1 MPIRYEGDVS
11 MLVSQR
17 AQTEVLS
24 VKRDG
29 PQRSDSL
36 LPDAGLPIAEPIGEQ
51 LIKQL
56 TLALEQAHVSDRALK
71 AILTDAIQMLLG
83 RPENRPGDNAAH
95 PSPCLSGQ
103 GLVKWRFGRVERYI
117 REHLHRNITLP
128 ELALAAGLSRMHF
141 AKQFKAAMGL
151 RPHEYVLGKR
161 IELAKSLML
170 NPDVP
175 LVDVAMSSGFQSQS
189 HFTTVFRRLVGET
202 PHRWR
207 CQRTEVPQGVAPD
220 HVLPFGSRAHQSE
233 LQRSWPA
240 E

>member
-1 MPIRYEGDVS
+1 

-17 AQTEVLS
+17 AQIEAS
-24 VKRDG
+24 SFRGYG
-29 PQRSDSL
+29 PQRSETL
-36 LPDAGLPIAEPIGEQ
+36 LPDEGLPITEPMGERLIMQ
-51 LIKQL
+51 LR
-56 TLALEQAHVSDRALK
+56 LALDKADASDRALK
-71 AILTDAIQMLLG
+71 AILTDAIQMIVG
-83 RPENRPGDNAAH
+83 RPEAGSADNAAH
-95 PSPCLSGQ
+95 PSPCVSGQ
-103 GLVKWRFGRVERYI
+103 GLVKWRLGRVERYV

-170 NPDVP
+170 NAEVP

-207 CQRTEVPQGVAPD
+207 CRRTEAPQGAAPD
-220 HVLPFGSRAHQSE
+220 RVVPFSSRAHRLE
-233 LQRSWPA
+233 LEHS
-240 E
+240 

>member
-1 MPIRYEGDVS
+1 

-17 AQTEVLS
+17 AQIEALS
-24 VKRDG
+24 FRRSG
-29 PQRSDSL
+29 PQRSETL
-36 LPDAGLPIAEPIGEQ
+36 LPDEGLPIAGPMGEW
-51 LIKQL
+51 LIRQL
-56 TLALEQAHVSDRALK
+56 TLALDKADVSDRALE
-71 AILTDAIQMLLG
+71 AILTDAIQMVLG
-83 RPENRPGDNAAH
+83 RPENRSGDSAAH
-95 PSPCLSGQ
+95 PSPCVSGQ
-103 GLVKWRFGRVERYI
+103 GLVKWRLGRVERYI

-189 HFTTVFRRLVGET
+189 HFTTVFRRLVGQT

-207 CQRTEVPQGVAPD
+207 CRRTEAPQGVAPNR
-220 HVLPFGSRAHQSE
+220 VVPFSSRAHRSE
-233 LQRSWPA
+233 LEHSWPVG
-240 E
+240 

>member
-1 MPIRYEGDVS
+1 

-17 AQTEVLS
+17 TQIETSSFRLY
-24 VKRDG
+24 G
-29 PQRSDSL
+29 PQRSEPL
-36 LPDAGLPIAEPIGEQ
+36 LPDEGLPIAGAMGERLIMQ
-51 LIKQL
+51 LR
-56 TLALEQAHVSDRALK
+56 LALDKADASDRVLK
-71 AILTDAIQMLLG
+71 AILTDAIQMVVG
-83 RPENRPGDNAAH
+83 RPEAGSAGNAAH
-95 PSPCLSGQ
+95 LSPCVSGQ
-103 GLVKWRFGRVERYI
+103 GLVKWRLGRVERYV

-170 NPDVP
+170 NPNVP

-207 CQRTEVPQGVAPD
+207 CRRTEAPKSAVPDG
-220 HVLPFGSRAHQSE
+220 VLPFSSRAHQSE

-240 E
+240 G

>member
-1 MPIRYEGDVS
+1 

-17 AQTEVLS
+17 AQIEALS
-24 VKRDG
+24 FRRSG
-29 PQRSDSL
+29 PQRSETL
-36 LPDAGLPIAEPIGEQ
+36 LPDEGLPIAGPMDKR
-51 LIKQL
+51 LIRHL
-56 TLALEQAHVSDRALK
+56 TLALDKADVSDRALE
-71 AILTDAIQMLLG
+71 AILTDAIQMVLG
-83 RPENRPGDNAAH
+83 RPENRSGDSAAH
-95 PSPCLSGQ
+95 PSPCVSGQ
-103 GLVKWRFGRVERYI
+103 GLVKWRLGRVERYI

-207 CQRTEVPQGVAPD
+207 CRRTEAPQGVAPNR
-220 HVLPFGSRAHQSE
+220 VVRFSSRAHRSE
-233 LQRSWPA
+233 LEHSWPVG
-240 E
+240 

>member
-1 MPIRYEGDVS
+1 MAFESCG
-11 MLVSQR
+11 
-17 AQTEVLS
+17 
-24 VKRDG
+24 
-29 PQRSDSL
+29 
-36 LPDAGLPIAEPIGEQ
+36 
-51 LIKQL
+51 
-56 TLALEQAHVSDRALK
+56 
-71 AILTDAIQMLLG
+71 AI
-83 RPENRPGDNAAH
+83 
-95 PSPCLSGQ
+95 
-103 GLVKWRFGRVERYI
+103 V

-175 LVDVAMSSGFQSQS
+175 LVDVAMSAGFQSQS

-207 CQRTEVPQGVAPD
+207 CARTAVPQGAASDRV
-220 HVLPFGSRAHQSE
+220 VPFSNRVH
-233 LQRSWPA
+233 RSDL
-240 E
+240 ERS

>member
-1 MPIRYEGDVS
+1 

-17 AQTEVLS
+17 AHTEVLS

-29 PQRSDSL
+29 PQRSEPL
-36 LPDAGLPIAEPIGEQ
+36 LPDAGLPIAGTMTER
-51 LIKQL
+51 LTRQL
-56 TLALEQAHVSDRALK
+56 TLALEQADVSDLALR

-83 RPENRPGDNAAH
+83 LPENRPGDNAAH

-141 AKQFKAAMGL
+141 AKQFKVAMGL

-175 LVDVAMSSGFQSQS
+175 LVDVAMSAGFQSQS

-207 CQRTEVPQGVAPD
+207 CRRTEVSKSAVPD
-220 HVLPFGSRAHQSE
+220 GVLPFSSRAH
-233 LQRSWPA
+233 P
-240 E
+240 